1 MGGEGRGAQHRRTAG
16 AVRARG
22 GRETGKSPAFSPRN
36 EDEAGREGKRK
47 RGRGTEAPWMRPQR
61 RKASQSRRGEKA
73 RTSST
78 WGTPRRC
85 RHFSERTKHPTR
97 KARAGKRGGGK
108 GEEKKKPPRTWE
120 KQEAAAYLWLPEL
133 EPHPSRPA
141 NSQGSCSRPG
151 PASLGPAGLPREKPA
166 PPASSAGR
174 KGPSKRGGQI
184 SPQPFPV
191 PRCGSGRRCCSEAG
205 EEEQPVW
212 ERRVLCG

>member
-1 MGGEGRGAQHRRTAG
+1 MGGGLKRPGCGHKG
-16 AVRARG
+16 GKPARG
-22 GRETGKSPAFSPRN
+22 GGERKPGPAPPGEPRAVAGTFLNAPNTQPGKRELEK
-36 EDEAGREGKRK
+36 EEEGREGK
-47 RGRGTEAPWMRPQR
+47 
-61 RKASQSRRGEKA
+61 
-73 RTSST
+73 
-78 WGTPRRC
+78 
-85 RHFSERTKHPTR
+85 
-97 KARAGKRGGGK
+97 
-108 GEEKKKPPRTWE
+108 KKKPSRTWE

-151 PASLGPAGLPREKPA
+151 PAALGPAGLPREKPA
-166 PPASSAGR
+166 PPASSARR
-174 KGPSKRGGQI
+174 KGPSKRGGQV